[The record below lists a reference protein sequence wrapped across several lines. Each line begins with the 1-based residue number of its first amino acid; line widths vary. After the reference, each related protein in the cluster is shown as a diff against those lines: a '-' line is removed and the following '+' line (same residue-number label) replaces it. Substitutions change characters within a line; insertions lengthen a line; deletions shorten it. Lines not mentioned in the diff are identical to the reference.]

1 MFTCSADLC
10 SILLD
15 NPYTLQTR
23 SWIYPQPSPRNGQ
36 QYRTIHTVQYSL
48 VHSRQVVRSAFNLYP
63 EVQYSTVQYRQVVRY
78 TLTFTKIQYR
88 QVFRSSTFNLYL
100 DKVQYTLDT

>member
-63 EVQYSTVQYRQVVRY
+63 EVQYSTVQY
-78 TLTFTKIQYR
+78 
-88 QVFRSSTFNLYL
+88 ST
-100 DKVQYTLDT
+100 VQYSTVQTSS

>member
-1 MFTCSADLC
+1 MFTCSADLS

-23 SWIYPQPSPRNGQ
+23 SWIYPQPSPRNGL

-48 VHSRQVVRSAFNLYP
+48 VHSRQKVGSAFDLYL
-63 EVQYSTVQYRQVVRY
+63 EVQYSTVQY
-78 TLTFTKIQYR
+78 
-88 QVFRSSTFNLYL
+88 ST
-100 DKVQYTLDT
+100 VQYSTVQYSTVK